1 MNRQNYITE
10 FYDYDRG
17 GYHNF
22 GGRHSIDDVSGRP
35 IYVED
40 YVLPTFEGSTLIVE
54 FEFPFTL
61 TDDHEVT
68 VVSDNSTL
76 TSATVTR
83 IADNAVSIRWE
94 DQIISGLTSSSI
106 KTLRIRVENLAT
118 GIVKVYNELTIK
130 LF

>member
-1 MNRQNYITE
+1 MSRRIYENS

-40 YVLPTFEGSTLIVE
+40 YILPTFEGSTLIVE

-61 TDDHEVT
+61 TNDH
-68 VVSDNSTL
+68 VVSVISENVSL
-76 TSATVTR
+76 TSASVTR
-83 IADNAVSIRWE
+83 LDEKSVSIRWE
-94 DQIISGLTSSSI
+94 ASTISNLSASSV
-106 KTLRIRVENLAT
+106 KTLRIRVENTVT

-130 LF
+130 LY

>member
-1 MNRQNYITE
+1 MNKIYDTR

-40 YVLPTFEGSTLIVE
+40 FVLPTFEGSTLIVE
-54 FEFPFTL
+54 FQFPFNL
-61 TDDHEVT
+61 SDADEVS
-68 VVSDNSTL
+68 VVSANTTL
-76 TSATVTR
+76 TSPSVSK

-94 DQIISGLTSSSI
+94 ASVIAALTSTST
-106 KTLRIRVENLAT
+106 KTLRIKVTNSET

-130 LF
+130 LY